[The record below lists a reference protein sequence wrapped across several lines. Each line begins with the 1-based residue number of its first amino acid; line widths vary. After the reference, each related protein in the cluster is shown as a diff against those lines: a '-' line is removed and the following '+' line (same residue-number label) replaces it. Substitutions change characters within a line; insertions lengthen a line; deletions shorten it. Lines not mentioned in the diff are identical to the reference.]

1 MNKIY
6 LDFSFTIFPLY
17 QTPLVKKANYKKIKR
32 GKVTFTLKYIYN
44 ESYYSHH

>member
-17 QTPLVKKANYKKIKR
+17 QTPLVKKANNKKIKR
-32 GKVTFTLKYIYN
+32 K
-44 ESYYSHH
+44 SYFHTEVHI